1 MTECPCV
8 KKHLTKE
15 CSPIYGHC
23 KDGQR
28 QIPLK
33 LLDVAGLIPGA
44 SEGAGLGNKV
54 QSGSDMRGSSWMISD
69 MLTFSFTLWMFRD
82 VPTRRERTR
91 WDTTLRGY
99 DLMGRVMNRI
109 STGYT
114 TKFTHGSLTTST
126 RSGAASFGSTRR
138 TPTAT
143 SRRPS
148 RRCFRSVIPL
158 CSHAAAIFRLR
169 NHSRAERGDRALHGS
184 EGAGGPEHVGGG
196 WCVSGE

>member
-91 WDTTLRGY
+91 WDTTLREY

-126 RSGAASFGSTRR
+126 SGIIRKYAAYSNSDKPKTLAEMLQVRDSSLLPRSCSFPATEPLPRR
-138 TPTAT
+138 ARRSCAT
-143 SRRPS
+143 W
-148 RRCFRSVIPL
+148 V
-158 CSHAAAIFRLR
+158 
-169 NHSRAERGDRALHGS
+169 
-184 EGAGGPEHVGGG
+184 
-196 WCVSGE
+196 

>member
-1 MTECPCV
+1 
-8 KKHLTKE
+8 
-15 CSPIYGHC
+15 
-23 KDGQR
+23 
-28 QIPLK
+28 
-33 LLDVAGLIPGA
+33 
-44 SEGAGLGNKV
+44 
-54 QSGSDMRGSSWMISD
+54 MISD

-82 VPTRRERTR
+82 VPMRRERTR
-91 WDTTLRGY
+91 WDTTLREY

-184 EGAGGPEHVGGG
+184 EGAGGLGARGRRLVRFRRVTSRRIFMT
-196 WCVSGE
+196 WWTLSCISVSRSSWR